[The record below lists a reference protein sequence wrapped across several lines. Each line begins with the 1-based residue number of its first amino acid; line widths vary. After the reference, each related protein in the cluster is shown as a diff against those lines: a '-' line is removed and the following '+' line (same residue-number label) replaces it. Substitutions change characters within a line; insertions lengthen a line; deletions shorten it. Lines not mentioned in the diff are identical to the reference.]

1 MRAQLS
7 AQNDQTQREL
17 RFPLLATTRRKICMM
32 RFLTAV
38 LGLFLLAQPAF
49 AAATALESVKTTAD
63 AVLATLRDPKYQSD
77 RAQRQEQ
84 IKNLIRA
91 RFDFEEMSKRALGP
105 NWPNQSPANQQQFVQ
120 RFTDLLLNT
129 YIDRLDDYKG
139 VRISYDGERRDG
151 DTATVNTKVL
161 DPKGQQYSLNYRL
174 RAANGDWKIY
184 DVVVEDISLVNNYRS
199 QFNRMLSKE
208 SFSDLLQKLSSKQF
222 SGTGGSS

>member
-1 MRAQLS
+1 
-7 AQNDQTQREL
+7 
-17 RFPLLATTRRKICMM
+17 MM

>member
-1 MRAQLS
+1 
-7 AQNDQTQREL
+7 
-17 RFPLLATTRRKICMM
+17 MM

-49 AAATALESVKTTAD
+49 AASPALESVKTTAD

>member
-1 MRAQLS
+1 
-7 AQNDQTQREL
+7 
-17 RFPLLATTRRKICMM
+17 MM
-32 RFLTAV
+32 RFLTAM